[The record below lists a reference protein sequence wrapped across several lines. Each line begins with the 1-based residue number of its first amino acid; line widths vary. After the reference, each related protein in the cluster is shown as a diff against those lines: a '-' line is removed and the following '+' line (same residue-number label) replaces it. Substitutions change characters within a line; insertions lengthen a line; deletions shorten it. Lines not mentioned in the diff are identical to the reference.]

1 MSVPAR
7 SRPLP
12 AALGRLPLPIRLHPA
27 LVVGLIAVLTV
38 VLAAAQLL
46 LAGSDVAEQMKAKG
60 YRRSGIV
67 QYTIARGAPSGG
79 ATAGAITS
87 SGFTTQIKLGH
98 TSGDGW
104 EPAVAA
110 DGFGHVYMLYAQ
122 YLGVPGC
129 PACKSP
135 TQVVQI
141 SNDRGLTWGAPRV
154 LQQNM
159 EQGWDSQIV
168 IDPVDG
174 RTVYAAWIERY
185 KSDVIVAKSS
195 DFGATW
201 SYVTANMINKGADKD
216 IIAVRGQDVYVAYNH
231 STQMY
236 VASSHDG
243 GKTYKEVK
251 INPNAKL
258 GWALASAGTVT
269 PDGAVY
275 FSWAGY
281 EQNGVAK
288 GPVNLFISKS
298 TDGGT
303 TWSHTVL
310 DVSGAPP
317 DCSSDFC
324 GWAYLGAQM
333 VMTSGSNG
341 TLYALWNSSD
351 RVKQGDNGPERI
363 WFSRSTNA
371 GASWSAKAQV
381 STARAGAH
389 HAFPAIVARGSGD
402 VRISWMDT
410 RVIADNSLWN
420 TYYRS
425 SSNGGRSW
433 SAEKDV
439 STFVPGVVYIKPD
452 GFEYPFGDY
461 YEIDIDDL
469 GVTQV
474 VNGQALNYDTPGHI
488 WYTRGN

>member
-7 SRPLP
+7 SRPLS
-12 AALGRLPLPIRLHPA
+12 AASARLALPIRIHPA
-27 LVVGLIAVLTV
+27 LVVGLIAALTV
-38 VLAAAQLL
+38 ILGGAQLL
-46 LAGSDVAEQMKAKG
+46 SGSDLAEQMKAKG

-67 QYTIARGAPSGG
+67 QYSVAHGAT
-79 ATAGAITS
+79 TAGASAGAVTS
-87 SGFTTQIKLGH
+87 TGFTTQIKLGH
-98 TSGDGW
+98 SSGDGW

-110 DGFGHVYMLYAQ
+110 DRFGHVYMLYAQ

-135 TQVVQI
+135 TQVVQV
-141 SNDRGLTWGAPRV
+141 SNDRGVTWGEPTV

-201 SYVTANMINKGADKD
+201 SYATANMINKGADKD

-236 VASSHDG
+236 VASSHNG
-243 GKTYKEVK
+243 GKTYKEVR
-251 INPNAKL
+251 INPNGKL

-303 TWSHTVL
+303 TWTHKVL

-324 GWAYLGAQM
+324 GWAYLGAQV

-341 TLYALWNSSD
+341 VLYALWN
-351 RVKQGDNGPERI
+351 GGALENGPERI
-363 WFSRSTNA
+363 WFSKSTNA
-371 GASWSAKAQV
+371 GASWSPKVEV

-389 HAFPAIVARGSGD
+389 HAFPAIAARGSGD

-410 RVIADNSLWN
+410 RVNADDSLWN

-425 SSNGGRSW
+425 SSNGGSRW

-439 STFVPGVVYIKPD
+439 STFVPGVSYIKPD

-461 YEIDIDDL
+461 YEIDIDDQ
-469 GVTQV
+469 GTTQV

-488 WYTRGN
+488 WYTQGN